1 MDINFSKRRKLS
13 ERTPDQAQ
21 TAKGKGKEVMPM
33 TTSQDGWPPNRVPV
47 EIFNLI
53 IMNLPRSTIHSM
65 RLVNH
70 EFEANVS
77 EYLFKYVVV
86 PFRPE
91 IYGISSE
98 PSTSH
103 SSILLQDKGMRIFQ
117 GFGRHIRHFA
127 MSFEVD
133 IAKLTKPPI
142 KHNHDTIT
150 TFWGSYKWPFQ
161 EYNRYAQLEGL
172 EQKADETRTMTKAF
186 QFIVAA
192 EELGLSID
200 GGLGWLA
207 GPDVNH
213 KVIQRGEKPAVFGST
228 RFEPEPE
235 PKQNVRPNQIIPPFR
250 TELLNDT
257 RSLLQRVFQESGF
270 GSDQINQSLDHSLF
284 DGGPANARTQVRPV
298 GVPNAPSI
306 PYADFEEG
314 IARILGNHF
323 GTANPAVGNP
333 AVGDEEEEEEDDDDE
348 TLNAEDRLSTDGEGE
363 GDGQSEGNVSND
375 APGRP
380 RFNGAPGR
388 KRKLAPKCHGLKPNE
403 LTGAQKEMLLELEW
417 AQRAFMQTF
426 TIAVIDSPVTF
437 SGVKKL
443 TIARLPNRHLPNL
456 VRDDFWN
463 SLPNLLE
470 LSLGIIPDWRELVKL
485 PTSWVQDIKLRPSKA
500 VIGVF
505 QLLSKQISRRQKIES
520 LHFEWVGGGEYAPG
534 IFCRNQHILAA
545 PIVSDSMSMVS
556 RKGEK
561 EVLSLPYI
569 KNLSLKNCWLS
580 PHVFM
585 CFVKDLKQCSLQS
598 LTLDSVSLTAF
609 IRPGQ
614 HPMPRANHQQNA
626 LAQAMAVDL
635 AANLGFANNHHL
647 AAHAA
652 LFPPNMAA
660 VPPFLAAAPPA
671 TQLPAV
677 MNNSNI
683 QIAWL
688 NEPRNGSW
696 AQVIDTLTPG
706 NRLADLRHAKE
717 FGAEPQPRTQSSL
730 KQLVFKSCGYARL
743 PLEFNQSAIHEGVGE
758 QRGSVPA
765 GVTKRINDYESIMMK
780 PGDSLLASITNAMS
794 DLEIEVLENAWNM
807 TLGWGNLPTQLTT
820 EANHD
825 GILRAGFGR
834 FNGSIVAAAQ
844 TPASAPEV

>member
-1 MDINFSKRRKLS
+1 MDINSPKRRKLS
-13 ERTPDQAQ
+13 QRTPDQAQ
-21 TAKGKGKEVMPM
+21 TAKGKGKEVMTV
-33 TTSQDGWPPNRVPV
+33 TTGQNGWPPHRLPV

-53 IMNLPRSTIHSM
+53 IKNLPRSTIHKM

-91 IYGISSE
+91 IYGIASE

-133 IAKLTKPPI
+133 IAKLTKPPV

-186 QFIVAA
+186 QFVVAA

-228 RFEPEPE
+228 RFEPESEPA
-235 PKQNVRPNQIIPPFR
+235 PKQSMRPHQVTPPFR

-257 RSLLQRVFQESGF
+257 RSLLQRVFQESGY
-270 GSDQINQSLDHSLF
+270 GGEQINQYLSLSHPN
-284 DGGPANARTQVRPV
+284 GGPASAHTQD
-298 GVPNAPSI
+298 GVPHAPSI
-306 PYADFEEG
+306 PYTDFEEG

-323 GTANPAVGNP
+323 GSGNP
-333 AVGDEEEEEEDDDDE
+333 AVVDEEEDDDDE
-348 TLNAEDRLSTDGEGE
+348 RLNAEDRVSTDGEDE
-363 GDGQSEGNVSND
+363 SNGQSEGNVSNNV
-375 APGRP
+375 PERSG
-380 RFNGAPGR
+380 FNAALGR
-388 KRKLAPKCHGLKPNE
+388 KPRLTSKGIPLKPND
-403 LTGAQKEMLLELEW
+403 LTCAQKEMLLELEW

-437 SGVKKL
+437 AGVKKL

-456 VRDDFWN
+456 IRDDFWN

-500 VIGVF
+500 VTGVF
-505 QLLSKQISRRQKIES
+505 QLLSKQISRRQQIES
-520 LHFEWVGGGEYAPG
+520 LHFEWVGGG
-534 IFCRNQHILAA
+534 
-545 PIVSDSMSMVS
+545 
-556 RKGEK
+556 
-561 EVLSLPYI
+561 
-569 KNLSLKNCWLS
+569 
-580 PHVFM
+580 
-585 CFVKDLKQCSLQS
+585 DLES

-626 LAQAMAVDL
+626 LAQAMAVDM
-635 AANLGFANNHHL
+635 AANMGFANNHHL

-652 LFPPNMAA
+652 LFPPNMPA

-671 TQLPAV
+671 TQLPV
-677 MNNSNI
+677 VTTNSNS
-683 QIAWL
+683 QPEWL

-696 AQVIDTLTPG
+696 AQVIDNLSPG
-706 NRLADLRHAKE
+706 IRLADLRHSNE
-717 FGAEPQPRTQSSL
+717 SSAEPQPKTQSSL

-743 PLEFNQSAIHEGVGE
+743 PLEFNQSAIHEGGGE

-794 DLEIEVLENAWNM
+794 DLEVEVLQNVWNM

-825 GILRAGFGR
+825 GILRAGLGR
-834 FNGSIVAAAQ
+834 FNGFIVAAAP
-844 TPASAPEV
+844 TSASAPEV

>member
-1 MDINFSKRRKLS
+1 MDINSPKRRKLS
-13 ERTPDQAQ
+13 QRTPDQAQ
-21 TAKGKGKEVMPM
+21 TAKGKGKEVMTM
-33 TTSQDGWPPNRVPV
+33 TTSQNGWPPNKVPV

-53 IMNLPRSTIHSM
+53 IMNLPRSTIHNM
-65 RLVNH
+65 RLVNR

-91 IYGISSE
+91 IYGITSE

-117 GFGRHIRHFA
+117 A
-127 MSFEVD
+127 FEVD
-133 IAKLTKPPI
+133 IAKLTKPPV

-207 GPDVNH
+207 GPDINH
-213 KVIQRGEKPAVFGST
+213 KVVQHGEKPTVFGST
-228 RFEPEPE
+228 RFEPETEPE
-235 PKQNVRPNQIIPPFR
+235 PKQNVRLNQNTPPFR

-270 GSDQINQSLDHSLF
+270 ASDQINQSLDHALS
-284 DGGPANARTQVRPV
+284 DAGSANARTQVRQV

-314 IARILGNHF
+314 IA
-323 GTANPAVGNP
+323 
-333 AVGDEEEEEEDDDDE
+333 
-348 TLNAEDRLSTDGEGE
+348 LSTDGEDE
-363 GDGQSEGNVSND
+363 GNGQSEGNVFNNV
-375 APGRP
+375 PGRP
-380 RFNGAPGR
+380 RSNGAPGR
-388 KRKLAPKCHGLKPNE
+388 KRKSTPKCHCLKPNE

-426 TIAVIDSPVTF
+426 TIAVIDSPITF
-437 SGVKKL
+437 AGVKKL

-456 VRDDFWN
+456 VRDDFWD
-463 SLPNLLE
+463 SIPNLLE

-485 PTSWVQDIKLRPSKA
+485 PTGWVQDIKLRPSKA

-505 QLLSKQISRRQKIES
+505 QLLSKQISRRQQIES

-534 IFCRNQHILAA
+534 LFCRNQHILAA

-580 PHVFM
+580 PHMFTR
-585 CFVKDLKQCSLQS
+585 FVKDLKQCSLQS

-626 LAQAMAVDL
+626 LAQAMAVDM
-635 AANLGFANNHHL
+635 AVNMGFANNHHL

-677 MNNSNI
+677 MPNSNV
-683 QIAWL
+683 QPAWL

-696 AQVIDTLTPG
+696 AQVIDTLSPG
-706 NRLADLRHAKE
+706 NRLADLRNANE
-717 FGAEPQPRTQSSL
+717 FGEETQPRTQSSL
-730 KQLVFKSCGYARL
+730 KKLVFKSCGYARL
-743 PLEFNQSAIHEGVGE
+743 PLEFNQSAIHEGGGE
-758 QRGSVPA
+758 HRGSVPS

-794 DLEIEVLENAWNM
+794 DLEVEVLQNAWNM
-807 TLGWGNLPTQLTT
+807 TLGWGNLPTRLAT

-825 GILRAGFGR
+825 GILRAGCGR
-834 FNGSIVAAAQ
+834 FNGSIVAAAL
-844 TPASAPEV
+844 TSTSASEV

>member
-1 MDINFSKRRKLS
+1 MDINSPKRRKLS
-13 ERTPDQAQ
+13 QRTPDQAQ
-21 TAKGKGKEVMPM
+21 TAKGKGKEVMTV
-33 TTSQDGWPPNRVPV
+33 TTGQNGWPPHRLPV

-53 IMNLPRSTIHSM
+53 IKNLPRSTIHKM

-91 IYGISSE
+91 IYGIASE

-133 IAKLTKPPI
+133 IAKLTKPPV

-186 QFIVAA
+186 QFVVAA

-228 RFEPEPE
+228 RFEPESEPA
-235 PKQNVRPNQIIPPFR
+235 PKQNMRPHQVTPPFR

-257 RSLLQRVFQESGF
+257 RSLLQRVFQESGY
-270 GSDQINQSLDHSLF
+270 GGEQINQYLSLSHPN
-284 DGGPANARTQVRPV
+284 GGPASAHTQD
-298 GVPNAPSI
+298 GVPHAPSI
-306 PYADFEEG
+306 PYTDFEEG

-323 GTANPAVGNP
+323 GSGNP
-333 AVGDEEEEEEDDDDE
+333 AVVDEEEEDDDE
-348 TLNAEDRLSTDGEGE
+348 RLNAEDRVSTDGEDE
-363 GDGQSEGNVSND
+363 SNGQSEGNVSNNV
-375 APGRP
+375 PERSG
-380 RFNGAPGR
+380 FNAALGR
-388 KRKLAPKCHGLKPNE
+388 KPRLTSKGIPLKPND
-403 LTGAQKEMLLELEW
+403 LTCAQKEMLLELEW

-437 SGVKKL
+437 AGVKKL

-456 VRDDFWN
+456 IRDDFWN

-500 VIGVF
+500 VTGVF
-505 QLLSKQISRRQKIES
+505 QLLSKQISRRQQIES

-534 IFCRNQHILAA
+534 LFCRNQHILAA

-580 PHVFM
+580 PHLLTR
-585 CFVKDLKQCSLQS
+585 FVNDLKQCSLES

-626 LAQAMAVDL
+626 LAQAMAVDM
-635 AANLGFANNHHL
+635 AANMGFANNHHL

-652 LFPPNMAA
+652 LFPPNMPA

-671 TQLPAV
+671 TQLPV
-677 MNNSNI
+677 VTTNSNS
-683 QIAWL
+683 QPEWL

-696 AQVIDTLTPG
+696 AQVIDNLSPG
-706 NRLADLRHAKE
+706 IRLADLRHSNE
-717 FGAEPQPRTQSSL
+717 SSAEPQPKTQSSL

-743 PLEFNQSAIHEGVGE
+743 PLEFNQSAIHEGGGE

-794 DLEIEVLENAWNM
+794 DLEVEVLQNVWNM

-825 GILRAGFGR
+825 GILRAGLGR
-834 FNGSIVAAAQ
+834 FNGFIVAAAP
-844 TPASAPEV
+844 TSASAPEV

>member
-1 MDINFSKRRKLS
+1 MDINSPKRRKLS
-13 ERTPDQAQ
+13 QRTPDQAQ
-21 TAKGKGKEVMPM
+21 TAKGKGKEVMTV
-33 TTSQDGWPPNRVPV
+33 TTGQNGWPPHRLPV

-53 IMNLPRSTIHSM
+53 IKNLPRSTIHKM

-91 IYGISSE
+91 IYGIASE

-133 IAKLTKPPI
+133 IAKLTKPP
-142 KHNHDTIT
+142 
-150 TFWGSYKWPFQ
+150 

-186 QFIVAA
+186 QFVVAA

-228 RFEPEPE
+228 RFEPESEPA
-235 PKQNVRPNQIIPPFR
+235 PKQNMRPHQVTPPFR

-257 RSLLQRVFQESGF
+257 RSLLQRVFQESGY
-270 GSDQINQSLDHSLF
+270 GGEQINQYLSLSHPN
-284 DGGPANARTQVRPV
+284 GGPASAHTQD
-298 GVPNAPSI
+298 GVPHAPSI
-306 PYADFEEG
+306 PYTDFEEG

-323 GTANPAVGNP
+323 GSGNP
-333 AVGDEEEEEEDDDDE
+333 AVVDEEEEDDDE
-348 TLNAEDRLSTDGEGE
+348 RLNAEDRVSTDGEDE
-363 GDGQSEGNVSND
+363 SNGQSEGNVSNNV
-375 APGRP
+375 PERSG
-380 RFNGAPGR
+380 FNAALGR
-388 KRKLAPKCHGLKPNE
+388 KPRLTSKGIPLKPND
-403 LTGAQKEMLLELEW
+403 LTCAQKEMLLELEW

-437 SGVKKL
+437 AGVKKL

-456 VRDDFWN
+456 IRDDFWN

-500 VIGVF
+500 VTGVF
-505 QLLSKQISRRQKIES
+505 QLLSKQISRRQQIES

-534 IFCRNQHILAA
+534 LFCRNQHILAA

-580 PHVFM
+580 PHLLTR
-585 CFVKDLKQCSLQS
+585 FVNDLKQCSLES

-626 LAQAMAVDL
+626 LAQAMAVDM
-635 AANLGFANNHHL
+635 AANMGFANNHHL

-652 LFPPNMAA
+652 LFPPNMPA
-660 VPPFLAAAPPA
+660 VPPFLAAAP
-671 TQLPAV
+671 Q
-677 MNNSNI
+677 
-683 QIAWL
+683 
-688 NEPRNGSW
+688 PRSCQW
-696 AQVIDTLTPG
+696 
-706 NRLADLRHAKE
+706 LADLRHSNE
-717 FGAEPQPRTQSSL
+717 SSAEPQPKTQSSL

-743 PLEFNQSAIHEGVGE
+743 PLEFNQSAIHEGGSE

-794 DLEIEVLENAWNM
+794 DLEVEVLQNVWNM

-825 GILRAGFGR
+825 GILRAGLGR
-834 FNGSIVAAAQ
+834 FNGFIVAAAP
-844 TPASAPEV
+844 TSASAPEV

>member
-1 MDINFSKRRKLS
+1 MDINSPKRRKLS

-21 TAKGKGKEVMPM
+21 TAKGKGKEVMTM
-33 TTSQDGWPPNRVPV
+33 TTSQASWPPNKVPV

-53 IMNLPRSTIHSM
+53 IMNLPRSSIHSM

-91 IYGISSE
+91 IYGIASE

-133 IAKLTKPPI
+133 IAKLIKPPI
-142 KHNHDTIT
+142 KHDHDTIT

-213 KVIQRGEKPAVFGST
+213 KVAQRGDKPAVFGST
-228 RFEPEPE
+228 RFKPEPEPE
-235 PKQNVRPNQIIPPFR
+235 PKQNMRPNQITSPFR

-257 RSLLQRVFQESGF
+257 RSLLQRVFQESVF
-270 GSDQINQSLDHSLF
+270 GSDQTNQSLDQSLSN
-284 DGGPANARTQVRPV
+284 GGPANARTQVRQA

-323 GTANPAVGNP
+323 GTGNP
-333 AVGDEEEEEEDDDDE
+333 AVDDEDDDDE
-348 TLNAEDRLSTDGEGE
+348 RLNTEDRVSTDGEDE
-363 GDGQSEGNVSND
+363 RDGQSEGIVSNN
-375 APGRP
+375 APGRS

-388 KRKLAPKCHGLKPNE
+388 KRKSTSKSHCLKPNE

-437 SGVKKL
+437 TGVKKL

-456 VRDDFWN
+456 VRDDFWD

-505 QLLSKQISRRQKIES
+505 QLLSKQISRRQQIES

-534 IFCRNQHILAA
+534 LFCRNQHILAA

-580 PHVFM
+580 PHMFTR
-585 CFVKDLKQCSLQS
+585 FVKDLKQCSLQS

-626 LAQAMAVDL
+626 LAQAMAVDM
-635 AANLGFANNHHL
+635 AANMGFANNHHL

-660 VPPFLAAAPPA
+660 LPPFLAAAPPA

-677 MNNSNI
+677 MTNSNA
-683 QIAWL
+683 QPAWL
-688 NEPRNGSW
+688 DEPRNGSW

-717 FGAEPQPRTQSSL
+717 LGAEPQPRTKSSL

-743 PLEFNQSAIHEGVGE
+743 PLEFNQSAIHEGGGE

-794 DLEIEVLENAWNM
+794 DLEVEILQNAWNM
-807 TLGWGNLPTQLTT
+807 TLGWGNLPLQLTT

-834 FNGSIVAAAQ
+834 FNGSIVAAAP
-844 TPASAPEV
+844 TPNSAPEV

>member
-1 MDINFSKRRKLS
+1 MDINSPKRRKLS
-13 ERTPDQAQ
+13 QRTPDQAQ
-21 TAKGKGKEVMPM
+21 IAKGKGKEVMTM
-33 TTSQDGWPPNRVPV
+33 TSTTSQNGWPLNRVPI

-53 IMNLPRSTIHSM
+53 IMNLPRSSIHNM

-91 IYGISSE
+91 IYGITSE

-103 SSILLQDKGMRIFQ
+103 SPILLQDKGMRIFQ

-127 MSFEVD
+127 MSFEAD

-213 KVIQRGEKPAVFGST
+213 QIIQRGEKPAVFGSR

-235 PKQNVRPNQIIPPFR
+235 PKQSVRSDKTAPLFR
-250 TELLNDT
+250 TELSNDT

-270 GSDQINQSLDHSLF
+270 GSEQINQSLDHSLF
-284 DGGPANARTQVRPV
+284 AGPPANARAQV
-298 GVPNAPSI
+298 GNAPSI
-306 PYADFEEG
+306 PYTDFEEG

-323 GTANPAVGNP
+323 GTGNP
-333 AVGDEEEEEEDDDDE
+333 AVEDEDDDDE
-348 TLNAEDRLSTDGEGE
+348 RSSTEDRVSTDGEDE
-363 GDGQSEGNVSND
+363 SVGQSEGNIFND
-375 APGRP
+375 APERS
-380 RFNGAPGR
+380 RLNGAPGR
-388 KRKLAPKCHGLKPNE
+388 KRKPTPKCHCLKPNE

-426 TIAVIDSPVTF
+426 TIAVIDNPVTF
-437 SGVKKL
+437 ASVKKL

-456 VRDDFWN
+456 LRDDFWN

-505 QLLSKQISRRQKIES
+505 QLLSKQISRRQQIES
-520 LHFEWVGGGEYAPG
+520 LHFEWIGGGEYAPG
-534 IFCRNQHILAA
+534 LFCRNQHILAA
-545 PIVSDSMSMVS
+545 PIVSDSMSMIS

-580 PHVFM
+580 PHIFTR
-585 CFVKDLKQCSLQS
+585 FVKDLKQCSLQS

-626 LAQAMAVDL
+626 LAQAMALDM
-635 AANLGFANNHHL
+635 AANMGFANNHHL

-677 MNNSNI
+677 TTNSNA
-683 QIAWL
+683 QPAWL

-706 NRLADLRHAKE
+706 NRLADLRHANK
-717 FGAEPQPRTQSSL
+717 FGAEPHSRTQSSL

-743 PLEFNQSAIHEGVGE
+743 PLEFNQSAIHEGGGE

-765 GVTKRINDYESIMMK
+765 GVTKRINEYESIMMK

-794 DLEIEVLENAWNM
+794 DLEVEVLRNAWNM
-807 TLGWGNLPTQLTT
+807 TIGWANLPAQLTT

-834 FNGSIVAAAQ
+834 FNGFIVAAAP
-844 TPASAPEV
+844 TPTSAPEV

>member
-1 MDINFSKRRKLS
+1 MDINSPKRRKLS

-21 TAKGKGKEVMPM
+21 TAKGKGKEVMTM
-33 TTSQDGWPPNRVPV
+33 TPSQDGWPPNRVPV

-91 IYGISSE
+91 IYGITSE

-117 GFGRHIRHFA
+117 A
-127 MSFEVD
+127 FEVD

-142 KHNHDTIT
+142 KHDHDTIT

-235 PKQNVRPNQIIPPFR
+235 PKQNVRPIQIAPPFR
-250 TELLNDT
+250 KELLNDT

-270 GSDQINQSLDHSLF
+270 GSEQINQSLDHSLF
-284 DGGPANARTQVRPV
+284 NGGPANARTQVRPV
-298 GVPNAPSI
+298 AVSNAPSI

-323 GTANPAVGNP
+323 GSGNP
-333 AVGDEEEEEEDDDDE
+333 A
-348 TLNAEDRLSTDGEGE
+348 DRVSTDGEGE
-363 GDGQSEGNVSND
+363 GDGQSEGNVSID
-375 APGRP
+375 APGRL

-437 SGVKKL
+437 TGVKKL

-505 QLLSKQISRRQKIES
+505 QLFSKQISRRQKIES

-534 IFCRNQHILAA
+534 LFCRNQHILAA

-580 PHVFM
+580 PHVFTR
-585 CFVKDLKQCSLQS
+585 FVKDLKQCSLQS

-635 AANLGFANNHHL
+635 AANMGFANNHHL

-677 MNNSNI
+677 MTNSNV
-683 QIAWL
+683 QPAWL

-696 AQVIDTLTPG
+696 TQVIDTLTPG
-706 NRLADLRHAKE
+706 NRLADLRHVNE
-717 FGAEPQPRTQSSL
+717 FGAESQPRTQSSL
-730 KQLVFKSCGYARL
+730 RQLVFKSCGYARL
-743 PLEFNQSAIHEGVGE
+743 PLEFNQSAIHEGGGE
-758 QRGSVPA
+758 QQRGSVPA
-765 GVTKRINDYESIMMK
+765 GVTKRINEYESIMMK

-794 DLEIEVLENAWNM
+794 DLEVEVLQNAWNM
-807 TLGWGNLPTQLTT
+807 NIGWGNLPTQLTT

-825 GILRAGFGR
+825 GILRAGCGR
-834 FNGSIVAAAQ
+834 FNGSIVAVAQ